1 MFTPIIPAGGL
12 VGWRFLQNT
21 QEAQFDSFTK
31 SPQVR
36 RDADHFRD
44 RIGEISNAADLV
56 QDRQLLSVALGA
68 FGLQDDIDNRAFIRQ
83 VLEEG
88 TVDDEALANRF
99 ADSRYAELSAAF
111 GFGPQEASPV
121 KDAAFVEDMI
131 SRFEAGRFEEAAGA
145 QEASMRVALYAD
157 RTLPRLAEED
167 LSIDSKWFTIMGDP
181 PLRQLFERALNLP
194 KEMGQID
201 IDQQLGIFRDRARRV
216 FGSDDPAQF
225 AQSEA
230 REDLITKYMV
240 REQLAGIGGAMS
252 GGAIALTLLGG

>member
-44 RIGEISNAADLV
+44 RIGEISSAADLV

-99 ADSRYAELSAAF
+99 ADSR
-111 GFGPQEASPV
+111 
-121 KDAAFVEDMI
+121 
-131 SRFEAGRFEEAAGA
+131 
-145 QEASMRVALYAD
+145 
-157 RTLPRLAEED
+157 
-167 LSIDSKWFTIMGDP
+167 
-181 PLRQLFERALNLP
+181 
-194 KEMGQID
+194 
-201 IDQQLGIFRDRARRV
+201 
-216 FGSDDPAQF
+216 
-225 AQSEA
+225 
-230 REDLITKYMV
+230 
-240 REQLAGIGGAMS
+240 
-252 GGAIALTLLGG
+252 